1 MHLQTRKRMHNERY
15 RPSIDLE
22 RDRQWPAKTR
32 PSERTEIDTDDTEF
46 YPSRSA
52 VPLAEALTSYNLRAK
67 SFAEQ
72 QAVLGLHRLSERDES
87 RSTISGNAI
96 SELTNALITDAP
108 PEVAQ
113 AIQRDEVAALTS
125 LQTLIAKRLSI
136 VSRGEPAA
144 ELNGTHTSEAAA
156 DMDDSMNGA
165 A

>member
-1 MHLQTRKRMHNERY
+1 MHDERY

-22 RDRQWPAKTR
+22 RHRQWPAKIR
-32 PSERTEIDTDDTEF
+32 PSERTEIDMDGAEF

-52 VPLAEALTSYNLRAK
+52 VPPADALTNYNLRAK

-72 QAVLGLHRLSERDES
+72 QAVLGLHQLLESDET
-87 RSTISGNAI
+87 RSISSGNAI

-136 VSRGEPAA
+136 VSRGVPAA
-144 ELNGTHTSEAAA
+144 ELNGTHVSEAPT
-156 DMDDSMNGA
+156 DTDDSMNGVA
-165 A
+165 